1 MGVGMTTTT
10 ASRRQPHARSRTYL
24 RTRTAVRVV
33 FYTAMCVPL
42 AVAYIQLLLAG

>member
-1 MGVGMTTTT
+1 MGVGMTTTP
-10 ASRRQPHARSRTYL
+10 ASRRQPHSRTYL

-42 AVAYIQLLLAG
+42 AVVYIQMLLAG